1 MAFWAF
7 LGDFV
12 AGMSFGSIWVVIYLG
27 GDVIGSYNFFF
38 LFYRGVLV
46 VWIFLN
52 FDFCF
57 LLIVF

>member
-38 LFYRGVLV
+38 LFFFIEEFWLYG
-46 VWIFLN
+46 FS
-52 FDFCF
+52 
-57 LLIVF
+57 